1 MIERVESLS
10 RMVLGA
16 ISESSGLSGS
26 RTYAS
31 LSKRFGGFSNAP
43 RPRTAATA
51 SLRSIFLAVHL
62 PCGPSSFPSIFLSAH
77 LPCGPSSLRS
87 ILLAF
92 YRRRS
97 LFPAAIFLALFFAAL
112 FPRALLPELVLPTLS
127 SLGLFF
133 LRALSDQLKRTR
145 F

>member
-62 PCGPSSFPSIFLSAH
+62 PCGPSS
-77 LPCGPSSLRS
+77 LRS

-133 LRALSDQLKRTR
+133 L
-145 F
+145 